1 MWRFLFLLLFSS
13 LVLAAD
19 LDDAKELYAK
29 GEFLRASR
37 IAASVETSEGYSF
50 AARALAEY
58 GNTRPKSE
66 RDDYYTQC
74 EQYARKAVALNPKNP
89 DGYFEIAVAVG
100 QLANLR
106 DVSYAISAGVPSQI
120 RDNLNTAL
128 ELNPRHWFAMVVL
141 GRWHAEMTVRGIGW
155 LYGANAGRALELFE
169 LALKTAPKKILVRVE
184 AALGFLVLDKQ
195 KYLERAKRELETAL
209 KLEAADF
216 AERRQLERAKDLL
229 EDLR

>member
-1 MWRFLFLLLFSS
+1 MWKFFALLAFFG

-19 LDDAKELYAK
+19 LEDAKALYSK

-37 IAASVETSEGYSF
+37 MAAGLESSEGFSF

-58 GNTRPKSE
+58 SNTRPKSE
-66 RDDYYTQC
+66 RDEYYSQC
-74 EQYARKAVALNPKNP
+74 EVYARKAVQLNPKNA
-89 DGYFEIAVAVG
+89 DAYFEIAVAVG

-106 DVSYAISAGVPSQI
+106 DVTYAISSGVPSQI

-141 GRWHAEMTVRGIGW
+141 GRWHAEMTSRGIGW
-155 LYGANAGRALELFE
+155 LYGANAGRSLELLE
-169 LALKTAPKKILVRVE
+169 LAIKTAPKRILVRVE
-184 AALGFLVLDKQ
+184 TALAFLTLDKQ
-195 KYLERAKRELETAL
+195 KYRERAVAELQTAI
-209 KLEAADF
+209 KLEPTDF

-229 EDLR
+229 EELR

>member
-1 MWRFLFLLLFSS
+1 MWRMFVLVLFSS

-19 LDDAKELYAK
+19 LDDAKDLYAK

-37 IAASVETSEGYSF
+37 VAATLETSEGFSF

-58 GNTRPKSE
+58 SNTRPKSE
-66 RDDYYTQC
+66 RDEHYSQC
-74 EQYARKAVALNPKNP
+74 EIYARKAVQQNPKNA

-106 DVSYAISAGVPSQI
+106 DVTYAISSGVPSQI

-141 GRWHAEMTVRGIGW
+141 GRWHAEMTSRGIGW
-155 LYGANAGRALELFE
+155 LYGANGGRALELLE
-169 LALKTAPKKILVRVE
+169 LAIRTAPKRILVRVE
-184 AALGFLVLDKQ
+184 VALALLVLDKP
-195 KYLERAKRELETAL
+195 KYRDRAKAEIQTAV
-209 KLEAADF
+209 KLEPTDF

-229 EDLR
+229 EEWR